1 MCLSVFLCV
10 SLFTS
15 IPSLY
20 LEKDLF
26 LFLHCV
32 AMYDPNNSCCSAEDS
47 PTTPDA
53 KMSRNKFNLQLPP
66 GAVIAVAASAEDSS
80 PASICDE

>member
-1 MCLSVFLCV
+1 M
-10 SLFTS
+10 
-15 IPSLY
+15 LY
-20 LEKDLF
+20 LKKVEEKARERERKQKVKGAF
-26 LFLHCV
+26 LCV
-32 AMYDPNNSCCSAEDS
+32 AMYDPNNSSCSAEDS

-66 GAVIAVAASAEDSS
+66 GAVIAAAAAADDSS